1 MHLFIFWEL
10 NMKSKPKLKLKL
22 IASFTVASLFT
33 AASTLTQATEAV
45 KFQGD
50 VLVAANGMTLYT
62 FDKDAANKSNCNDGC
77 LKAWPALIA
86 AADTKVSGEFSIVTR
101 DDGVKQIAMNGKPLY
116 FYVADQKAGD
126 VTGDGSGGVWH
137 AIRNGQT
144 ATQSTSP
151 RRAAAPAQ
159 SSGYAY

>member
-1 MHLFIFWEL
+1 
-10 NMKSKPKLKLKL
+10 MKSKLKL
-22 IASFTVASLFT
+22 ISGITLASLLT
-33 AASTLTQATEAV
+33 AAATHIRASEPV

-62 FDKDAANKSNCNDGC
+62 FDKDAPNKSNCNDGC

-86 AADTKVSGEFSIVTR
+86 TADTKVSGEFSIVTR
-101 DDGVKQIAMNGKPLY
+101 DDGAKQIAMNGKPLY

>member
-1 MHLFIFWEL
+1 MHHLKFLGTE
-10 NMKSKPKLKLKL
+10 MKSTLKL
-22 IASFTVASLFT
+22 ISGISIATLLT
-33 AASTLTQATEAV
+33 AATTLTHASEAV

-86 AADTKVSGEFSIVTR
+86 TADTKLSGEFSIVTR

-144 ATQSTSP
+144 ASQSTSP

>member
-1 MHLFIFWEL
+1 
-10 NMKSKPKLKLKL
+10 MKPVLKIMTSVTLVSL
-22 IASFTVASLFT
+22 LAAAATFAQAS
-33 AASTLTQATEAV
+33 EPV

-62 FDKDAANKSNCNDGC
+62 FDKDAPNKSNCNDGC

-86 AADTKVSGEFSIVTR
+86 TADTKVSGEFSIVTR
-101 DDGVKQIAMNGKPLY
+101 DDGTKQIAMNGKPLY
-116 FYVADQKAGD
+116 FYIADQKAGD

-144 ATQSTSP
+144 AIQSTSP

>member
-1 MHLFIFWEL
+1 
-10 NMKSKPKLKLKL
+10 MKSTLKL
-22 IASFTVASLFT
+22 IGGISIATLLT
-33 AASTLTQATEAV
+33 AATTLTHASESV

-86 AADTKVSGEFSIVTR
+86 TADTKVSGEFSVVTR

-126 VTGDGSGGVWH
+126 ITGDGSGGVWH

>member
-1 MHLFIFWEL
+1 MHHLILGIE
-10 NMKSKPKLKLKL
+10 MKSKLKL
-22 IASFTVASLFT
+22 ISGISLATLLT
-33 AASTLTQATEAV
+33 AATTLTHASEPV

-50 VLVAANGMTLYT
+50 LLVAANGMTLYT
-62 FDKDAANKSNCNDGC
+62 FDKDAPNKSNCNDGC

-101 DDGVKQIAMNGKPLY
+101 DDGAKQIAMNGKPLY

-144 ATQSTSP
+144 ATALANPGTSP
-151 RRAAAPAQ
+151 RRAAAPPQ

>member
-1 MHLFIFWEL
+1 MTCITLFLGIE
-10 NMKSKPKLKLKL
+10 MKSNLKL
-22 IASFTVASLFT
+22 FTHITLASLLAT
-33 AASTLTQATEAV
+33 AASFAQAAEPV

-137 AIRNGQT
+137 AIRNGQS
-144 ATQSTSP
+144 ASQNTSP

>member
-1 MHLFIFWEL
+1 
-10 NMKSKPKLKLKL
+10 MKSKSINRITL
-22 IASFTVASLFT
+22 ASLFV
-33 AASTLTQATEAV
+33 AAAILGHASEPV

-62 FDKDAANKSNCNDGC
+62 FDKDATNKSNCNDGC
-77 LKAWPALIA
+77 LKAWPALMA
-86 AADTKVSGEFSIVTR
+86 SVDTKVAGELSIITR
-101 DDGVKQIAMNGKPLY
+101 DDGSKQIAMSGKPLY
-116 FYVADQKAGD
+116 FYIADQKAGD

-137 AIRNGQT
+137 AIRNGQSAT
-144 ATQSTSP
+144 ASVNPGTSP

>member
-1 MHLFIFWEL
+1 MK
-10 NMKSKPKLKLKL
+10 MKSKLTSIAL
-22 IASFTVASLFT
+22 INVATLLGAAATLGHAS
-33 AASTLTQATEAV
+33 EPV

-62 FDKDAANKSNCNDGC
+62 FDKDTTNKSNCNDGC

-86 AADTKVSGEFSIVTR
+86 AADAKLSGEFSIINR
-101 DDGVKQIAMNGKPLY
+101 DDGGRQIAMNGKPLY
-116 FYVADQKAGD
+116 FYVADQKVGD

-137 AIRNGQT
+137 AIRAGQNAAAT
-144 ATQSTSP
+144 ATQGSP

-159 SSGYAY
+159 TSGYAY

>member
-1 MHLFIFWEL
+1 
-10 NMKSKPKLKLKL
+10 MKSKLTL
-22 IASFTVASLFT
+22 IARIT
-33 AASTLTQATEAV
+33 AATLLTAAATLTHASEPV

-62 FDKDAANKSNCNDGC
+62 FDKDAINKSNCNDGC

-86 AADTKVSGEFSIVTR
+86 SADTKVSGEFSIVTR
-101 DDGVKQIAMNGKPLY
+101 DDGAKQIAMNGKPLY
-116 FYVADQKAGD
+116 FYIADQKAGD

-137 AIRNGQT
+137 AIRHGQST
-144 ATQSTSP
+144 GQNTSP

>member
-10 NMKSKPKLKLKL
+10 KMKSKLKIVTRITL
-22 IASFTVASLFT
+22 ASLLT
-33 AASTLTQATEAV
+33 AAATLTQAAEAV

-62 FDKDAANKSNCNDGC
+62 FDKDSANKSNCNDGC
-77 LKAWPALIA
+77 LKAWPALMA
-86 AADTKVSGEFSIVTR
+86 AADTKISGELSIITR
-101 DDGVKQIAMNGKPLY
+101 DDGSKQIAMNGKPLY
-116 FYVADQKAGD
+116 FYVADQKIGD

-137 AIRNGQT
+137 AIRAGQNA
-144 ATQSTSP
+144 ATTTQGTSP

-159 SSGYAY
+159 TSGYAY

>member
-1 MHLFIFWEL
+1 MHYLILGIEM
-10 NMKSKPKLKLKL
+10 NSKLKL
-22 IASFTVASLFT
+22 ISGISLATLLT
-33 AASTLTQATEAV
+33 AAATATTLTHASEPV

-62 FDKDAANKSNCNDGC
+62 FDKDAPNKSNCNDGC

-86 AADTKVSGEFSIVTR
+86 TADIKVSGEFSIVTR
-101 DDGVKQIAMNGKPLY
+101 DDGAKQIAMNGKPLY
-116 FYVADQKAGD
+116 FYVADQKAGN

-137 AIRNGQT
+137 AIRSGQT